1 MNNRVVNFDDA
12 KNTLEIIISGKT
24 FTIKKIVSGVSDQYN
39 LYIQKTL
46 AFKNRMEMVLDKLSR
61 GEMIEDLSAEKIS
74 DEMIEWKATQLE
86 KILSMIL
93 KSNGEDFDDEWWA
106 DNASYEDIINFIHE
120 CITKDNKKKELAKEI

>member
-1 MNNRVVNFDDA
+1 MTNRIVNFDDA

-24 FTIKKIVSGVSDQYN
+24 FTIKKIVSGVADQYN

-61 GEMIEDLSAEKIS
+61 GEVIENLSAEKIS
-74 DEMIEWKATQLE
+74 DEMIEWKANQLE

-93 KSNGEDFDDEWWA
+93 KSNGEEFDSDWWA

-120 CITKDNKKKELAKEI
+120 CVSKDNKKKEQVKGL